1 MRLHVLLTDFS
12 PRLEQ
17 GAIPYSTIAGMRPQ
31 GAIAVISGVQSTLAR
46 SLKPA
51 GSLADASL
59 LVKTLATDKLD
70 ATSWAPLHVA
80 TSMVDSTG

>member
-1 MRLHVLLTDFS
+1 MRLQVLLTDFS

-31 GAIAVISGVQSTLAR
+31 GAIAVISGGAIAAGGQFEAS
-46 SLKPA
+46 